1 MTLKPCHD
9 CGMFSIGDF
18 PCRWCE
24 VMAENPEP
32 PKRETCSFQ
41 DLTNSVQ
48 ELRATLRFWL
58 ALVLFL
64 IFGVFL
70 SLLALAAVLH

>member
-1 MTLKPCHD
+1 MIKPCHE
-9 CGMFSIGDF
+9 CGMFSYGAF

-32 PKRETCSFQ
+32 PERDPV
-41 DLTNSVQ
+41 DLKDLSKSIQ
-48 ELRATLRFWL
+48 ELRSTFRFWL
-58 ALVLFL
+58 ALVLYL
-64 IFGVFL
+64 IFGVLL